1 MSDMY
6 GLGIFKPTRPHAASS
21 NPRLVVADRPLRQ
34 VLAFTRRS
42 IHDIVNCEIAKREVL
57 GYYKLK
63 CDIHR
68 RCEATDLERWWT
80 GANSSPH

>member
-6 GLGIFKPTRPHAASS
+6 GLGLFKPNSPHAASS
-21 NPRLVVADRPLRQ
+21 TPARIFSHRPLRQ
-34 VLAFTRRS
+34 ILAFTRHS
-42 IHDIVNCEIAKREVL
+42 IHDIINCEIAKREVF

-63 CDIHR
+63 CDIQR
-68 RCEATDLERWWT
+68 RCEANGLERWWT